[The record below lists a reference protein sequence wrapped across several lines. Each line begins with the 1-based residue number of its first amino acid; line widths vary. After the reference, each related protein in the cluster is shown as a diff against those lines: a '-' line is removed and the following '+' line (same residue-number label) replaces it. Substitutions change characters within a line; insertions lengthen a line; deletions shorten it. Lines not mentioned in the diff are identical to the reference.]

1 MGNQMTQIDEIKLTQ
16 IIADQSNNSS
26 IKIENYDISISKNI
40 VFQFPPK
47 SISIINC
54 KISGNRLIFKHL
66 VEEATNN
73 NLGSLNF
80 ENCILE
86 NEMVITSFKLFS
98 LRLKYVEATNSNF
111 RIYNSEIK
119 SIEISGSKEKDNNFK
134 NIVISNT
141 NVSNSIRIENTTF
154 QDNFQVIN
162 CETNVLLMTKINLN
176 KLSLINSKI
185 NKKLLFTNST
195 IESINA
201 LSGISISDCIIFNF
215 YMKIIQNQK
224 DFHFRNNN
232 ILDNFEFGNYSNN
245 ESNIYFTDNHFE
257 KNVYFDSISINEFN
271 FKSVFFKGIVTFQN
285 INSNE
290 IKFKSTH
297 FDKASFYD
305 NFKINFPKKCDLK
318 TIRLIKNQ
326 LIKTENRIDLA
337 YYNIL
342 ENDLVY
348 EDKKTSKQD
357 KVLLFFNKYSNRYN
371 TDWVLGIGF
380 TFITSFIFFIFLLIA
395 NTFIENSKY
404 PLCLNLKF
412 KLADFEKT
420 FNYFLKFIFNI
431 GYKDEEISSNGFL
444 FFIFIMAKIFIGYG
458 IYQTIQAFRKYGK

>member
-1 MGNQMTQIDEIKLTQ
+1 
-16 IIADQSNNSS
+16 
-26 IKIENYDISISKNI
+26 
-40 VFQFPPK
+40 
-47 SISIINC
+47 
-54 KISGNRLIFKHL
+54 
-66 VEEATNN
+66 
-73 NLGSLNF
+73 
-80 ENCILE
+80 
-86 NEMVITSFKLFS
+86 
-98 LRLKYVEATNSNF
+98 LKYVEATNSNF

-176 KLSLINSKI
+176 KLSLINSNI
-185 NKKLLFTNST
+185 NKKLSFTNST

-201 LSGISISDCIIFNF
+201 LSGISISDCTIFNF
-215 YMKIIQNQK
+215 YIKIIQNQK
-224 DFHFRNNN
+224 DFHFRNNT
-232 ILDNFEFGNYSNN
+232 ILDNFEFGNYLNN
-245 ESNIYFTDNHFE
+245 ESNIYYTDNHFE